1 MQNTRPIAS
10 GIGSLV
16 GTPAIRLEDDALLRG
31 SARFLGDI
39 HLPGETHAAFLRSTE
54 PHADIRD
61 IDISETLLQP
71 GVIAVLTGRDL
82 AADGIGGIPWEV
94 VPPAATMDG
103 RKVPPGD
110 PSIARPQPAMPADR
124 VLYAGQI
131 IAMVVAETAD
141 AARDGLESI
150 AVDYEPL
157 AAAIDIEDA
166 LAEDAPVIDPQ
177 FPDNICFRV
186 AYGDRK
192 ATDAAFAR
200 ASHVTRIQHVHNR
213 GVGAP
218 IETRGYIG
226 SWNPEPGKF
235 TLHATAGKPHPIR
248 DTLARFCFF
257 CDPDKIRVVVPRLG
271 GGFGAKNVLHSEQV
285 LVLWAARRIRR
296 PVRWISDRSE
306 SFLGDVHSRDL
317 FGHAEYAFDSRHRL
331 LAMRVTNNAAL
342 GAYLAPRAVNPVR
355 NSVKI
360 APSVYDV
367 PTGYLEARAVLTNTV
382 PTCPIRGA
390 GEPEGQY
397 IPERL
402 MDASARELGLDRT
415 ALRRA
420 NLIAS
425 DALPYRTVTEFTY
438 DSGEFEAN
446 LDRALELA
454 DREGYDARRAGS
466 HGRGLLRGFAVCNT
480 IEALAS
486 GLDEESDIRCRPDGL
501 VELRIGSMC
510 NGQGHDTVYAQIAAG
525 MLGIAMDRVRVI
537 QGDTDDIAYGTGTGA
552 CRSLVIGGSAVVQ
565 SADKLIEL
573 GREAAARRLEA
584 APEDIEF
591 TDGTFSVAGTDRTL
605 AFDRIVE
612 GEDGLAASSRF
623 VPENFS
629 YPTGAHCCEVE
640 IDSETGAV
648 HIDRYVMVH
657 DCGTPVNPTLVK
669 AQLRGGVVHGLGQAF
684 SEHVVYD
691 RRSGQILSGSFLD
704 YGLPRADDIPSS
716 CFVCELRPVPAPT
729 NPLGAKSIGEAGVAI
744 SPILA
749 VNAVVDALGPLGVTD
764 ISMPMTPARVRAAIG
779 GAATN

>member
-1 MQNTRPIAS
+1 MQNARPIPS

-31 SARFLGDI
+31 SARFLDDI

-61 IDISETLLQP
+61 IDTSEALRQP

-94 VPPAATMDG
+94 VPPAAAMDG

-110 PSIARPQPAMPADR
+110 PAIARPQPAMPADR

-150 AVDYEPL
+150 AVDCEPL

-166 LAEDAPVIDPQ
+166 LAEGAPVIDPQ

-186 AYGDRK
+186 AYGDRE

-200 ASHVTRIQHVHNR
+200 ASHVTRIRHVHNR

-226 SWNPEPGKF
+226 SWDPEPGKF

-257 CDPDKIRVVVPRLG
+257 CAPDKIRVVVPRLG

-285 LVLWAARRIRR
+285 LVLWAARRIGR

-317 FGHAEYAFDSRHRL
+317 VGHAEYAFDSQHRL
-331 LAMRVTNNAAL
+331 LAMRVINNAAL
-342 GAYLAPRAVNPVR
+342 GAYMAPRAVNPVR

-402 MDASARELGLDRT
+402 MDASARELGLDRS

-454 DREGYDARRAGS
+454 DREAYGARRADS
-466 HGRGLLRGFAVCNT
+466 RGRGLLRGFAVCNT

-486 GLDEESDIRCRPDGL
+486 GLDEESDIRCSPDGR

-591 TDGTFSVAGTDRTL
+591 ADGTFSVAGTDRTL

-612 GEDGLAASSRF
+612 SEGGLAASSRF
-623 VPENFS
+623 LPENFS
-629 YPTGAHCCEVE
+629 YPTGTHCCEVE
-640 IDSETGAV
+640 IDPETGAV

-749 VNAVVDALGPLGVTD
+749 VNAVVDALEPLGVTD

-779 GAATN
+779 GAATT